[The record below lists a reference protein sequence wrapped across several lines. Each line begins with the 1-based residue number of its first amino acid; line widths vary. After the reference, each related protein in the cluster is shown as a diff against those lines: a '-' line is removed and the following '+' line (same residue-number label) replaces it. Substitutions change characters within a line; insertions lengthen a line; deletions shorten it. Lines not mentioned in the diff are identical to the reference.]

1 MSSKNSKVLFLPF
14 QFGFLLYLFCCP
26 IAVARSS
33 NTMLNE
39 SGKGEFFLV
48 LFMILEEMLSS
59 FHHEYDVSYGFV
71 TCGFYYVEV
80 CSLYIHFIERFY
92 HKWIL
97 SKDISVYWDDQMIFI
112 LQFVNMV
119 YHIDWFVDIEQ
130 SLYLWDKSHIIM
142 TWYFQVL
149 LNFGLLTFF
158 FATPAAYES
167 SEARGWIRA
176 TAAGLWH
183 RHSNARSEPRLQ
195 PTP

>member
-1 MSSKNSKVLFLPF
+1 MYSITSSKNSKVLFLPF

-59 FHHEYDVSYGFV
+59 FHHEYNVSYGFV

-158 FATPAAYES
+158 LPH
-167 SEARGWIRA
+167 
-176 TAAGLWH
+176 LQH
-183 RHSNARSEPRLQ
+183 MKVPRLGV
-195 PTP
+195 